1 MLFGYMGRI
10 KQITSSEAECRSKLE
25 DFKEQQEA
33 QVAKQEDLDKELTS
47 FKKQKAA
54 AQKQLVTSEKE
65 VEKFS
70 SQLADLDRTKHEN
83 QSQNTV
89 NRRKL
94 DDVDKR
100 SKKSASA
107 VKQIKDQIA
116 KKRIE
121 IEGLRSHLAS
131 VSSSKSSDISEADR
145 ERLSQLKHEL
155 AVKSKEVE
163 EGLNKAQTSKK
174 SLTNSVQHLV
184 DHDLP
189 MLQRKLDDY
198 NSKVFPPPLS
208 PFSTNCVT
216 FSFRF
221 NQTPR
226 ARTLKSLLRRR
237 SASKV
242 SLKLLASPS
251 AKTSSS

>member
-1 MLFGYMGRI
+1 MLRLIHVLQNEAMLFGYMARI
-10 KQITSSEAECRSKLE
+10 KQITSSEGECRSKLE
-25 DFKEQQEA
+25 DLKDKQEA
-33 QVAKQEDLDKELTS
+33 QAAKQEDLDREMTS

-54 AQKQLVTSEKE
+54 AQKQLVSSEKE

-70 SQLADLDRTKHEN
+70 SQLADLDRTKHES
-83 QSQNTV
+83 QSQNAV

-116 KKRIE
+116 KKRLE
-121 IEGLRSHLAS
+121 IEGLRSHLSS
-131 VSSSKSSDISEADR
+131 VSSSKSSDVSEEDR
-145 ERLSQLKHEL
+145 VRLSQLKHEL

-163 EGLNKAQTSKK
+163 EGLNKAQSSKK

-189 MLQRKLDDY
+189 MLQRKLDDF
-198 NSKVFPPPLS
+198 NSKVHS
-208 PFSTNCVT
+208 PRRCAAS
-216 FSFRF
+216 
-221 NQTPR
+221 
-226 ARTLKSLLRRR
+226 RT
-237 SASKV
+237 
-242 SLKLLASPS
+242 
-251 AKTSSS
+251 